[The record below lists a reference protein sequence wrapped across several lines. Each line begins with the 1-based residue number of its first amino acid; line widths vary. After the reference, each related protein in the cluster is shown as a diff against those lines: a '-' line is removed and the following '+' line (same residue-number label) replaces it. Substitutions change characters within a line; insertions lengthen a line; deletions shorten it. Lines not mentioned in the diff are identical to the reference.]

1 MKKNP
6 RRAACV
12 EMLRAVERNC
22 SPRYNYQ
29 LAVKRFMVYV
39 EDLRR
44 TVVWLSV
51 MVLDFWDLLPD
62 SKDHRGSFRF

>member
-39 EDLRR
+39 EDLRQ
-44 TVVWLSV
+44 TVVVISHGTQFL
-51 MVLDFWDLLPD
+51 
-62 SKDHRGSFRF
+62 GSSF

>member
-22 SPRYNYQ
+22 SPRYRYQ
-29 LAVKRFMVYV
+29 LAIKRHVGYA
-39 EDLRR
+39 EDLGLC
-44 TVVWLSV
+44 WLSAKL
-51 MVLDFWDLLPD
+51 LDFYTLYDKSDCESGIKL
-62 SKDHRGSFRF
+62 